1 MDNSLRKGQ
10 RIDEL
15 QNRKREE
22 EEEWGD
28 EEEVKTG

>member
-15 QNRKREE
+15 QNRKQEE
-22 EEEWGD
+22 EEEWGN